1 MYLDEDE
8 VDEQVSSLKRD
19 LRQDPEDGQGGLG
32 LENANLKWNE
42 VISDESQQQQ
52 QGDGE
57 DESAVTSPT
66 SPTGTTGTDTTTAGD
81 EEGDVEAGL
90 ITRATANTEGEL
102 DAEQSLLLTPDA
114 LTEQP
119 RFELRDID
127 VRFPEGKL
135 TVVTGP
141 TASGKTALLVS
152 HSYPYP
158 VESYVYIHHFTYGFR
173 CFPFYLLSLCECN
186 GTDELFLFGLDGRPW
201 RDDPDQRK
209 DYYAQESFS
218 DR

>member
-57 DESAVTSPT
+57 DDGEDESAVTSPT

-81 EEGDVEAGL
+81 EEEGDLEAGL

-152 HSYPYP
+152 HSYPRP
-158 VESYVYIHHFTYGFR
+158 VESYVYIHHFTYRFR
-173 CFPFYLLSLCECN
+173 CSSFYLLSLCECN
-186 GTDELFLFGLDGRPW
+186 GTDELF
-201 RDDPDQRK
+201 
-209 DYYAQESFS
+209 SFWLRWPS
-218 DR
+218 LAR